1 MSRTGRGRDGAPE
14 RSRYTRSVNERAR
27 TAGFLVVALAVSVI
41 ACNAITSVVVSGA
54 SFGGATADA
63 YCDRRYVTLGG
74 QRSAF
79 CQEIVNT
86 LAASQFADDCRT
98 KHDATTGPGLCPRAQ
113 IIAGCKLL
121 QVNEDNSVATD
132 WYYDIAS
139 FYAEAGLE
147 EPEEGGVETGD
158 DGGPL
163 FAPPVA
169 YDVTDVAAL
178 CADPTRYAAGAV
190 LVFP

>member
-1 MSRTGRGRDGAPE
+1 MSGMRTGRDGASV
-14 RSRYTRSVNERAR
+14 RARYTRSVNERAR

-86 LAASQFADDCRT
+86 LAASQFADDCMN
-98 KHDATTGPGLCPRAQ
+98 KFKATPGTGLCPRAQ
-113 IIAGCKLL
+113 IIAGCELDTIN
-121 QVNEDNSVATD
+121 Q
-132 WYYDIAS
+132 
-139 FYAEAGLE
+139 
-147 EPEEGGVETGD
+147 
-158 DGGPL
+158 DGSH
-163 FAPPVA
+163 VW
-169 YDVTDVAAL
+169 D
-178 CADPTRYAAGAV
+178 
-190 LVFP
+190 